1 MEARKLNPLPGG
13 LLGLSSGESRVRMLW
28 DRTFISKLFRGSL
41 SKTGV
46 KGILHLCQ
54 TDGDRRGSVQSQ
66 SKKQSSLLLLVNQQE
81 INQCVFK
88 MALFDTKSFVDNV

>member
-46 KGILHLCQ
+46 KRDLTLVS
-54 TDGDRRGSVQSQ
+54 DGW
-66 SKKQSSLLLLVNQQE
+66 
-81 INQCVFK
+81 
-88 MALFDTKSFVDNV
+88 